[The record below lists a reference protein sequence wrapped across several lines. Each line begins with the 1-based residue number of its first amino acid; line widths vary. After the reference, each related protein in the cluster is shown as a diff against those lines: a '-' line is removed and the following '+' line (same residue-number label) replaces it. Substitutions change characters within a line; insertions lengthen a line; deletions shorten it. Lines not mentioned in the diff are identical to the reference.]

1 PVPAVAEL
9 VVVGGQVDREADD
22 RAVVGDVAPL
32 VLANVGE
39 VGPLVDVVAGQVGGQ
54 VGEGAV
60 ADGTG
65 RLRRVHQ
72 LHDVGQVAPCQQ
84 GRQAFVIVGGRSDL
98 RPVVDVQPLV
108 VRLPEH
114 VLLQRWGG
122 RVPAD
127 LELGDRAAV
136 TRWGI
141 DGPEQLVGSLG
152 VARGHP
158 VDVGDDRSLDL
169 RRGRVVGQFEPGGVV
184 DGDAAAGGVA
194 TGARS
199 ECRQWRS
206 TAGG

>member
-1 PVPAVAEL
+1 CVGQTVAAVHAHLGERGEQLLELLGVSGRVRIAVLLRPVPAVAEL

-114 VLLQRWGG
+114 V
-122 RVPAD
+122 
-127 LELGDRAAV
+127 
-136 TRWGI
+136 
-141 DGPEQLVGSLG
+141 
-152 VARGHP
+152 
-158 VDVGDDRSLDL
+158 
-169 RRGRVVGQFEPGGVV
+169 
-184 DGDAAAGGVA
+184 
-194 TGARS
+194 
-199 ECRQWRS
+199 
-206 TAGG
+206 